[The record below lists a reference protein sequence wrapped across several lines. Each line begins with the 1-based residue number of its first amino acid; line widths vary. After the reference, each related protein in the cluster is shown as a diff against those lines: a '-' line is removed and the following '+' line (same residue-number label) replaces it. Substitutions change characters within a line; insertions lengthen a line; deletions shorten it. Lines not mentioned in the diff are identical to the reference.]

1 MTSFSRGLPMRRL
14 RNDKGFS
21 LIELVVI
28 LGLLVSLAGFST
40 LLIQSF
46 STSYYLR
53 QAMSHIVS
61 QVQLARIHAIKNRTN
76 AVVVFKPASFSPG
89 GRAGAISIFEDTNK
103 NWKKDG
109 GEKTILAE
117 SPMPP
122 QVSLTS
128 AVFASNG
135 CGLADLD
142 TTCFG
147 FDSQGVAAR
156 NGAAY
161 VTGNI
166 QLRDG
171 KNQTRTIS
179 FQVSGK
185 NKVGMP

>member
-1 MTSFSRGLPMRRL
+1 MRPL
-14 RNDKGFS
+14 QNDQGFS
-21 LIELVVI
+21 FIELIVI
-28 LGLLVSLAGFST
+28 VALVATLASLST

-46 STSYYLR
+46 STSYYLK
-53 QAMSHIVS
+53 QAVSHIVS
-61 QVQLARIHAIKNRTN
+61 QVQLARIYAIKNRTST
-76 AVVVFKPASFSPG
+76 VVAFKPAAFTPG
-89 GRAGAISIFEDTNK
+89 GRAGTFTIFEDTNK
-103 NWKKDG
+103 NWKQDA

-122 QVSLTS
+122 QISLTS
-128 AVFASNG
+128 AIFTSNG

-147 FDSQGVAAR
+147 FDSQGLAAR

-166 QLRDG
+166 QLQDR
-171 KNQTRTIS
+171 KNETRTIS

-185 NKVGMP
+185 SKVATP

>member
-1 MTSFSRGLPMRRL
+1 MRRL
-14 RNDKGFS
+14 RNNQGFS
-21 LIELVVI
+21 LIELIVI
-28 LGLLVSLAGFST
+28 VAILATLASFST

-61 QVQLARIHAIKNRTN
+61 QVQLARIHAIKSRTN
-76 AVVVFKPASFSPG
+76 TVVVFKPASFSPG
-89 GRAGAISIFEDTNK
+89 GRAGSFSIFEDTNK
-103 NWKKDG
+103 NWKQDG
-109 GEKTILAE
+109 SEKTIMAE
-117 SPMPP
+117 NPMPP
-122 QVSLTS
+122 QISLTS

-147 FDSQGVAAR
+147 FDPQGVAAR

-161 VTGNI
+161 VTGTI
-166 QLRDG
+166 QLRDP
-171 KNQTRTIS
+171 KNDTRTIS

-185 NKVGMP
+185 SKVSMP

>member
-1 MTSFSRGLPMRRL
+1 MRRL
-14 RNDKGFS
+14 RNDQGFS
-21 LIELVVI
+21 LIELIVI
-28 LGLLVSLAGFST
+28 VALLTTLASFST

-61 QVQLARIHAIKNRTN
+61 QVQLARIHAIKARTN
-76 AVVVFKPASFSPG
+76 TVVVFKPASFSPG
-89 GRAGAISIFEDTNK
+89 GRAGTFSIFEDTNK
-103 NWKKDG
+103 NWKQDA
-109 GEKTILAE
+109 GEKTVMAE
-117 SPMPP
+117 TKMPP
-122 QVSLTS
+122 QISLTS
-128 AVFASNG
+128 AVFTSNG
-135 CGLADLD
+135 CGLADVD

-166 QLRDG
+166 QLRDR
-171 KNQTRTIS
+171 KDETRTIS

-185 NKVGMP
+185 SKVTMP

>member
-1 MTSFSRGLPMRRL
+1 MRRL
-14 RNDKGFS
+14 RNDQGFS
-21 LIELVVI
+21 LIELIVI
-28 LGLLVSLAGFST
+28 VALLATLASFST

-53 QAMSHIVS
+53 QAMSHVVS
-61 QVQLARIHAIKNRTN
+61 QVQLARIHAIKSRTN
-76 AVVVFKPASFSPG
+76 TVVVFKPASFSPG
-89 GRAGAISIFEDTNK
+89 GRAGTFSIFEDTNK
-103 NWKKDG
+103 NWKQDA
-109 GEKTILAE
+109 GEKTIMAE

-122 QVSLTS
+122 QISLTS

-135 CGLADLD
+135 CGLADLE

-161 VTGNI
+161 VTGSI
-166 QLRDG
+166 QLRDR
-171 KNQTRTIS
+171 KNETRTIS

-185 NKVGMP
+185 SKVSTP

>member
-1 MTSFSRGLPMRRL
+1 MTSFPRGLPMRRL

-21 LIELVVI
+21 LIELVV
-28 LGLLVSLAGFST
+28 SLALLASLASIST

-61 QVQLARIHAIKNRTN
+61 QVQLARIHAIKSRTN
-76 AVVVFKPASFSPG
+76 AVVVFKPAAFSTG
-89 GRAGAISIFEDTNK
+89 GRAGTFSIFEDANK
-103 NWKKDG
+103 NWKQDP

-128 AVFASNG
+128 ALFTSNG
-135 CGLADLD
+135 CGLGDLD

-166 QLRDG
+166 QLQDR
-171 KNQTRTIS
+171 KNETRTIS

-185 NKVGMP
+185 SKVSMP